1 MAKPKGIPI
10 VVLGMHR
17 SGTSV
22 VASILNRIGISM
34 GEEFL
39 DPDEFNQNGYFEDKD
54 FLWINKGIF
63 ENANG
68 IWYAPPSVPEI
79 KKGGEKFEEAIHK
92 TVFAKRKKA
101 GLNSWGW
108 KDPRN
113 CLTCWNYYPEVLD
126 ARFIVV
132 VRRIADIKRSLN
144 ATHGHLANWTEVI
157 DAYYASV
164 ATFLEINSNL
174 SLLVSFE
181 ELVYEKYSKNTI
193 LRILDFVDKPD
204 RMVDKA
210 LSIIQLR

>member
-1 MAKPKGIPI
+1 MAKAKGVPI

-22 VASILNRIGISM
+22 VANILNRVGISM

-39 DPDEFNQNGYFEDKD
+39 DPDGFNPKGYFEDKN

-63 ENANG
+63 ENASG
-68 IWYAPPSVPEI
+68 IWYEPPSVKEI
-79 KKGGEKFEEAIHK
+79 KKGGEKFEKAIK
-92 TVFAKRKKA
+92 KAVSKRRQKA

-113 CLTCWNYYPEVLD
+113 CLTCWNYYPEILD

-132 VRRIADIKRSLN
+132 VRRFADIRRSLN
-144 ATHGHLANWTEVI
+144 TTHGHLANWAEVI
-157 DAYYASV
+157 DVYYDSV
-164 ATFLEINSNL
+164 ELFLETQGNL

-181 ELVYEKYSKNTI
+181 EIVYEKYAKNTVST
-193 LRILDFVDKPD
+193 LLNFVNKPE
-204 RMVDKA
+204 RLTDKA
-210 LSIIQLR
+210 LSVIQFR